1 MAPRQAPDTYT
12 LTRLSNSRHAPFQ
25 TSPPQHEHFLHCCAW
40 SGHQET
46 DAYATEA
53 AARAVRAQCARNS
66 HGTQISFLD
75 FRRSLPNRCTQSQ
88 SPKGRQDS
96 PRGAEIC
103 RGEMGG
109 MQDDTRATSCI
120 WNLRFRV
127 PGNAARWWPT
137 PYFHTHCHTLSMAHL
152 LHCHLLTQLQIKIL
166 RPRHY
171 TPTKTH
177 LSKNLISGVLASAGN
192 SQQPRKLV
200 ENICELRM
208 GVEGRGRSLRGRIT
222 SHVGNLRLCAGSRT
236 SPACPIPDI
245 SRKRLTHPCEMH
257 APSST
262 HQVYI

>member
-75 FRRSLPNRCTQSQ
+75 FRRSLPNRCTSLRA
-88 SPKGRQDS
+88 PKGRQDS

-137 PYFHTHCHTLSMAHL
+137 LTSIPIATPYPWHICFTVTSSLSCKLKYSVHV
-152 LHCHLLTQLQIKIL
+152 II
-166 RPRHY
+166 RPRR
-171 TPTKTH
+171 PH